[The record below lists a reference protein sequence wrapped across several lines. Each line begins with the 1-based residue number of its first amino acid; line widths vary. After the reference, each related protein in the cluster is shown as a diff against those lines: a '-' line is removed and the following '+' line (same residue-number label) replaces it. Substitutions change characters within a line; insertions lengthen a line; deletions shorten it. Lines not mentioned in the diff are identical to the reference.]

1 MKMVSIDFI
10 VQQTILGL
18 MIGTLYAVISIG
30 FSLSFGL
37 ARIIN
42 IAHAGFY
49 ALAAYLTYTF
59 MVISNNFAFSVIF
72 ASLIISALSFLVER
86 YLISKIYGKHID
98 LSLVIGFGIL
108 FVMSSVIKYIWT
120 PEPKSFS
127 PPPLLSGQ
135 IFVGRASIPVY
146 YLFILIASF
155 CIFIATW
162 FFINKTMIG
171 RTIKA
176 GIDDLERVILLGIN
190 INRLFTINYV
200 FSSFLAAIG
209 GALMGPLISLHPAIG
224 HSTILLMF
232 SIVVVGGMGSIFG
245 TLVAGMIVGLSI
257 SYTAI
262 YNPSI
267 AEGMAYLLMVIVLL
281 IKPEGLFK
289 K

>member
-1 MKMVSIDFI
+1 MLSLDFI
-10 VQQTILGL
+10 IQQTILGI
-18 MIGTLYAVISIG
+18 MVGTLYAAISIG

-49 ALAAYLTYTF
+49 ALAAYLTYAFIT
-59 MVISNNFAFSVIF
+59 ISDNFAFSIIF
-72 ASLIISALSFLVER
+72 ASLIVCSFSFLVEKS
-86 YLISKIYGKHID
+86 LISKVYGKHID

-108 FVMSSVIKYIWT
+108 FMISSLIKYIWT
-120 PEPKSFS
+120 PEPKSLS
-127 PPPLLSGQ
+127 PPAILSGQ
-135 IFVGRASIPVY
+135 FFIGRITIPVY
-146 YLFILIASF
+146 YIFILIASS
-155 CIFIATW
+155 CIYITTW
-162 FFINKTMIG
+162 IFVNKTMIG

-176 GIDDLERVILLGIN
+176 GIDDLERVTLLGIN
-190 INRLFTINYV
+190 ISRIFTVNYV
-200 FSSFLAAIG
+200 YSSFLAALG
-209 GALMGPLISLHPAIG
+209 GGLMAPLISLHPAIG
-224 HSTILLMF
+224 HAIILIMF

-245 TLVAGMIVGLSI
+245 TLVAGIIVGLSI

-267 AEGMAYLLMVIVLL
+267 AEGVAYLLMIIVLL